1 MDKNSGEERFYIDD
15 KLSYDDEPAAAVVGN
30 VVRAAGTTRHL
41 NADRAVENVTVKVG
55 QQAVLPC
62 FVNNLGSFKV
72 KFLSYFCFFFHSIF
86 TPPP

>member
-15 KLSYDDEPAAAVVGN
+15 KLSYDDEPAAAAAVVAGN
-30 VVRAAGTTRHL
+30 VVRAAGTARHL

-62 FVNNLGSFKV
+62 FVNNLGPFKV
-72 KFLSYFCFFFHSIF
+72 NFYIF
-86 TPPP
+86 II